1 MRKNSQFAFTVLG
14 SDQAVTIWKYVAG
27 IMIGNSMKTSA
38 QRQTQS
44 NWMLTIVGKWI
55 ENKTDITIVSAQKS
69 IIGFWILC
77 ALQVT
82 QIVKVKYSKPVKV
95 LVVVVVVHRSK
106 NMWNDFHTA
115 KLTGGFFGKQ
125 KDH

>member
-14 SDQAVTIWKYVAG
+14 SDQAVTTWKYVAG
-27 IMIGNSMKTSA
+27 IMKGNSMKTSA
-38 QRQTQS
+38 QQQTQS

-95 LVVVVVVHRSK
+95 VVVVVHKSK

>member
-14 SDQAVTIWKYVAG
+14 SDQAVTTWKYVAG

-55 ENKTDITIVSAQKS
+55 ENKTDMITVSAQKS

-82 QIVKVKYSKPVKV
+82 QIVKVKYSKTVK
-95 LVVVVVVHRSK
+95 VVVVYKSK
-106 NMWNDFHTA
+106 NTWNDFCTA